1 MLSLAY
7 KKANVEKMQGADMT
21 TARDIAARLNLSV
34 STVGR
39 ALSDDARISAETKF
53 RVTQAARE
61 LGHVA
66 NHAARLM
73 RGAPSTVIGLVIPD
87 VRNSFYSTVAHALTE
102 SMGRRGR
109 QVMLCETGDDRQGEL
124 RQIRDL
130 AAVQVAGIIIVPTPK
145 PHPDVVRLLQSIP
158 HVQLLRKAGSLA
170 PCWFGIDDHA
180 VIQTATEHLLRLGHR
195 RLGYIGGTA
204 GLSTGAARLAGF
216 QAAIADAGL
225 PPTAGVVECGP
236 PSSAEH
242 GAAALR
248 ALLSRDDPPTGIVAG
263 AVQLTRG
270 LLDAAHRDRIAIPR
284 QISVVGFGDERGF
297 AWWGPGLT
305 TVSLPMHDLA
315 TACSMWLLH
324 RLETSPDSDTPHY
337 SISPGTLVLR
347 GSAASPP
354 AREPRAPRG
363 PRDSGPGGRRTLRPP
378 SLLCPR
384 LPHPRSP
391 DDRRNVRPPACWGH
405 WYPAA
410 RRSSPPS
417 DPHGHQRL

>member
-1 MLSLAY
+1 MLSLAQEQ
-7 KKANVEKMQGADMT
+7 ANVDEIQGADMT
-21 TARDIAARLNLSV
+21 TAKDIAARLNLSV

-39 ALSDDARISAETKF
+39 ALSDDERISAETKF
-53 RVTQAARE
+53 RVNQVAQELGYVANRAARM
-61 LGHVA
+61 
-66 NHAARLM
+66 M
-73 RGAPSTVIGLVIPD
+73 RGAPSTVIGLAVPD

-109 QVMLCETGDDRQGEL
+109 QVMLCETGDDRQSEL

-130 AAVQVAGIIIVPTPK
+130 AAAQVAGIIIVPTPK

-180 VIQTATEHLLRLGHR
+180 VIQMATEHLLRLGHR
-195 RLGYIGGTA
+195 RLGYIGGTVE
-204 GLSTGAARLAGF
+204 LSTGAARLAGF

-248 ALLSRDDPPTGIVAG
+248 ALLSRDDPPTGIVTG
-263 AVQLTRG
+263 AVQVTHG
-270 LLDAAHRDRIAIPR
+270 LLEAAHRDRIAVPR
-284 QISVVGFGDERGF
+284 RISVVGFGDELGF

-305 TVSLPMHDLA
+305 TISLPMHDLA
-315 TACSMWLLH
+315 TACGMWLLH

-347 GSAASPP
+347 GSTAAPP
-354 AREPRAPRG
+354 AREPRAPKGASR
-363 PRDSGPGGRRTLRPP
+363 RRPGAPAQASTAQPP
-378 SLLCPR
+378 MSLPA
-384 LPHPRSP
+384 P
-391 DDRRNVRPPACWGH
+391 PPAA
-405 WYPAA
+405 PQE
-410 RRSSPPS
+410 S
-417 DPHGHQRL
+417 